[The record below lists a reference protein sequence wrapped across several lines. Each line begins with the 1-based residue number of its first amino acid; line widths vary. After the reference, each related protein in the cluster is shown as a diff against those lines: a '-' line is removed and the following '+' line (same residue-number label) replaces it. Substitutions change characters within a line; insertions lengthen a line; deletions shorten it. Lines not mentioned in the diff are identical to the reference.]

1 MDIREAVEIIGIP
14 DFWMHVETLKDRT
27 ASSLAKHLTWKFL
40 RLRLSHVAMDA
51 ARPVANHKATI
62 KDLLH
67 RAEQS
72 EMTMIQKEIEGKPDA
87 VEVERGRMADLLKV
101 MQLIFDDTMVRK
113 MEAVTIVTLYLQQLA
128 EDYRTTPT

>member
-1 MDIREAVEIIGIP
+1 
-14 DFWMHVETLKDRT
+14 
-27 ASSLAKHLTWKFL
+27 
-40 RLRLSHVAMDA
+40 MDA